1 MQIYEVMRIYKGDI
15 LFFDMHLM
23 RLKNTLEKSQKNSL
37 RELSLIK
44 NDILSFCKE
53 KNITEGS
60 IKLSMTYS
68 NENNYL
74 LEYLG
79 ANPLKESDYEFGIKT
94 LSLKATRENP
104 ELKIFNNNLREIS
117 NKFIKDNQITE
128 AILVD
133 NQGFITEG
141 SRSNFFLIKENNLY
155 CSPKEKV
162 LPGIT
167 SKNVLEIAKNQNIK
181 IIEQATLLSQIENF
195 DAAFISDTP
204 RGVTPVKQLDNK
216 IFDVNNQTL
225 QIILKEFDKRI
236 N

>member
-1 MQIYEVMRIYKGDI
+1 MQIYEVMRIYKGEI

-37 RELSLIK
+37 RELSDIK
-44 NDILSFCKE
+44 NDILSFCQQNK
-53 KNITEGS
+53 ISEGS
-60 IKLSMTYS
+60 IKLSMTYQE
-68 NENNYL
+68 ENQYL
-74 LEYLG
+74 IEYLG
-79 ANPLKESDYEFGIKT
+79 QNPLKESDYKFGIKT
-94 LSLKATRENP
+94 LSLRATRENP

-117 NKFIKDNQITE
+117 NKFIKENQITE

-141 SRSNFFLIKENNLY
+141 SRSNFFLIKDNNLY

-167 SKNVLEIAKNQNIK
+167 SKNVLEIAQNQNIK
-181 IIEQATLLSQIENF
+181 INEQNTPINQINEF

-204 RGVTPVKQLDNK
+204 RGVTPVKELDSK

-225 QIILKEFDKRI
+225 QTILKEFEKRI